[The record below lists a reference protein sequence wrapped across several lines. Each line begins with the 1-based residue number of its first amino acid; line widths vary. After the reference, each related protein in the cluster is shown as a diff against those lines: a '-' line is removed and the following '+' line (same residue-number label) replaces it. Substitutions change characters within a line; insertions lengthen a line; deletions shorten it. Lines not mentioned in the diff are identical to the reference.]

1 MEEQQV
7 VDHNDEAHILSYQAL
22 AAVLAALLVLTAVT
36 VTVSRF
42 DLGAL
47 NIWVAILVAACKS
60 SFVLLFFMHLW
71 YESRLIKMT
80 FVLTVVILA
89 LLIGFIF
96 WDVSFR

>member
-7 VDHNDEAHILSYQAL
+7 DYHSDGEHILSYQAL
-22 AAVLAALLVLTAVT
+22 AGVLGVLLVLTAVT
-36 VTVSRF
+36 VVVSRF
-42 DLGAL
+42 DFGAL
-47 NIWVAILVAACKS
+47 NIWVAILIAACKS

-71 YESRLIKMT
+71 YEQRLIKLT
-80 FVLTVVILA
+80 FVMTVIILA

>member
-7 VDHNDEAHILSYQAL
+7 DHHSDEEHILSYRAL
-22 AAVLAALLVLTAVT
+22 AGVLGILLLLTAVT

-47 NIWVAILVAACKS
+47 NIWVAILIAACKS
-60 SFVLLFFMHLW
+60 SFVLLFFMHLR

-80 FVLTVVILA
+80 FLMTVVILA